1 MAKRS
6 EVSMTPNVD
15 LSTLAGP
22 ELRRLLDAA
31 RRRGQA
37 DLSYQ
42 ILQEMASRREDTSAR
57 GGLFKG
63 RRSAA
68 PHLVEMNL
76 GADPLERSEEPR
88 PLAAWSRPPDEPAF
102 EPEPELVAEAELEA
116 YAEAPLQMPP
126 AQEAPP
132 RRSNRAGALAG
143 VALSLVAA
151 AALGWS
157 VKGYVDAQRPTSVAA
172 VAPVAAAAPAPLA
185 ARPLET
191 PVFPPAAAIAQEPA
205 PAPDAQ
211 PAPAPPPEAA
221 APTPDA
227 EVAAGSAPAPADET
241 PAVAPASAKGC
252 ASKAIPAERTICE
265 TPGLQRLQRDLQ
277 QAYAEALQAHQDRA
291 LLREHQLAWRDAR
304 SEITDPQRLTRLYE
318 QRIRTLNSAT
328 ADALRQR

>member
-22 ELRRLLDAA
+22 ELRRLLDAT

-37 DLSYQ
+37 ELSYQ

-76 GADPLERSEEPR
+76 GADPLERTEEPR

-102 EPEPELVAEAELEA
+102 EPEAEAELEA
-116 YAEAPLQMPP
+116 DAEAPLQMPP
-126 AQEAPP
+126 AQDAPP
-132 RRSNRAGALAG
+132 RRPNRAGAMAG

-157 VKGYVDAQRPTSVAA
+157 VKGYVDAQRPTPVAA
-172 VAPVAAAAPAPLA
+172 VAAPAPLA

-191 PVFPPAAAIAQEPA
+191 PVFPPAASIPQDAA
-205 PAPDAQ
+205 PAPGAQ
-211 PAPAPPPEAA
+211 PEPAPPPEAA

-227 EVAAGSAPAPADET
+227 EVAAQVTAESAPAPADET

-252 ASKAIPAERTICE
+252 ASRAIPAERTICE
-265 TPGLQRLQRDLQ
+265 TPGLQRLQRDLHK
-277 QAYAEALQAHQDRA
+277 AYADALQAHQDRA

-304 SEITDPQRLTRLYE
+304 SDIADPKRLTRLYE